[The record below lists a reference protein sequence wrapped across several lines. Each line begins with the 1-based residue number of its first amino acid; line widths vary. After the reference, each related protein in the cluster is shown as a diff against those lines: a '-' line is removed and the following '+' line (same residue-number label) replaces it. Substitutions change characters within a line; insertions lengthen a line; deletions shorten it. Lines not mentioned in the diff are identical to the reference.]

1 MAYLNAQER
10 ERLKTDL
17 LAMTYNRAKGRLN
30 RIDPQ
35 ARLVY
40 WRNSQKVG
48 ELHTRFDLPG
58 LGTSVSLIEVLQNKA
73 TDKDRITRTSFDF
86 IDVRVEA
93 LPENRL

>member
-10 ERLKTDL
+10 ERLKNDL
-17 LAMTYNRAKGRLN
+17 LAMSYNRAKGRLN

-35 ARLVY
+35 SRLVY

-58 LGTSVSLIEVLQNKA
+58 LGTTVSLVEVIGHKA
-73 TDKDRITRTSFDF
+73 TDKERISRTSFDF
-86 IDVRVEA
+86 IDVRVDP